1 MSGWVWWV
9 GGVSGLRSDVVV
21 DQVKGPGFT
30 GWVWWVG
37 GVSGLPSG
45 GGGSLE
51 PACMMVLYRALFY
64 VDV

>member
-45 GGGSLE
+45 GG
-51 PACMMVLYRALFY
+51 
-64 VDV
+64 